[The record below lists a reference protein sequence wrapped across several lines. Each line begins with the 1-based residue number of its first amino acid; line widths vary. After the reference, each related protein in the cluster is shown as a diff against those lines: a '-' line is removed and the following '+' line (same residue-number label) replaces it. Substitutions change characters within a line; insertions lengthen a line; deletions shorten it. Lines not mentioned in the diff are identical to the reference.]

1 MKHIYSTKFVIFLI
15 TACWAMLLP
24 EAARS
29 QKKIM
34 DWSSSELIGVQIKV
48 GKNMVELSAGG
59 QRIVFNGALFK
70 LNADQPLLTNWKVT
84 NAEVTTFTLNVEA
97 KESTLLKQ
105 VSWFNG
111 QWEPGLEKAVQSTK
125 LMDNVIFLR
134 KNGMSFFL
142 SLDFPYS
149 KIDADGIHYPP
160 DLQLPAGGRYTAHSL
175 SIGACRLSGEK
186 VGSFDRAEIEAVSA
200 YVEKRFKP
208 RFDRPMVL
216 SSGITNQMTDVR
228 EGRIFYSMYDNPTV
242 ALSPDLVEA
251 DLRLNAELGIEYYQA
266 FEGVFDWPDGSET
279 GQSMQRLQNI
289 ARNIGVRMGD
299 YGVPQGLYC
308 PHYNYAHRKLD
319 KPEWMIKGTA
329 GNVEGPECMGV
340 KPYMDLLKSR
350 LLEHNKQYGLQ
361 LICLDFLNIRPCYAT
376 NHNHPV
382 GDTYQQILAL
392 VELLESLNAIDPEF
406 LVWSNSGNWLDLMP
420 KLFWYNPNV
429 YLTDPH
435 VRHYSSHLNVL
446 KHLGDGRRE
455 QMVSVHESHFVPYR
469 AFTNYEYYLS
479 PDSRLAD
486 SKIFEYSFLQGLAVT
501 PNIGLGEIRSFLD
514 RIPAKDAKKNKAFI
528 RHWLSFIKR
537 NYEVWKHTS
546 RLGDLPG
553 IGAAEVYGHIS
564 KDKGFLCLVNQN
576 SFTVSKTL
584 KLDGSIG
591 LTGTAGF
598 LLDEV
603 YPGKGPIA
611 EQPIPYARR
620 GDSVTFTMAPYTVRI
635 IELKGREKLAGPGFY
650 GISPKH
656 VARTGSGYQAMISIP
671 QGVQRNIGI
680 VLPVTERITEI
691 SAKHAGIVPMYT
703 FPASAKVIRQSGHLA
718 YIEVT
723 GPRAAAPRELSH
735 WKINNDTA
743 LTVLPGAD
751 HKGFMGA
758 VVHNAFSENYEL
770 VLDIQTG
777 KNSKATDKV
786 LMPGYNNEAKKQ
798 VSTPRSGTLSYTTQF
813 VLPFIEQYG
822 RERNVEEDPLIE
834 LVFDQPN
841 EIQNIS
847 ATINHKTVA
856 VQQYRNPI
864 NGAFFTYYI
873 PLNKNAAPGPIE
885 LRVTVTYS
893 TSK

>member
-1 MKHIYSTKFVIFLI
+1 MKKIYSTKFTIFLVM
-15 TACWAMLLP
+15 ACWAMLLP
-24 EAARS
+24 KAGLS
-29 QKKIM
+29 QQKKL
-34 DWSSSELIGVQIKV
+34 DWSQPELIAVQVKV
-48 GKNMVELSAGG
+48 GKNSIELAAAG
-59 QRIVFNGALFK
+59 QRVVFKGELFK
-70 LNADQPLLTNWKVT
+70 LNADQQLLTDWKMI
-84 NAEVTTFTLNVEA
+84 NGEVTTFSLNVEA

-105 VSWFNG
+105 LSWFSG
-111 QWEPGLEKAVQSTK
+111 QWEPGLEKTVQSTK

-134 KNGMSFFL
+134 KNGISFFL

-149 KIDADGIHYPP
+149 KIDTEGIHYPP
-160 DLQLPAGGRYTAHSL
+160 NIRLPAGGRYSAHSL

-266 FEGVFDWPDGSET
+266 FEGVFDWPDGPET
-279 GQSMQRLQNI
+279 GQSMLRLQNI
-289 ARNIGVRMGD
+289 ARSIGVRMGD

-308 PHYNYAHRKLD
+308 PHYNYTHRKLD
-319 KPEWMIKGTA
+319 KPEWMIKGKA
-329 GNVEGPECMGV
+329 GNIEGPECMGV
-340 KPYMDLLKSR
+340 KAYMNILKDSLLA
-350 LLEHNKQYGLQ
+350 HNKQYALQ

-376 NHNHPV
+376 DHGHPI
-382 GDTYQQILAL
+382 GDAYQQILAL
-392 VELLESLNAIDPEF
+392 VELLESLNAIDAEF
-406 LVWSNSGNWLDLMP
+406 MVWSNSGNWIDLMP

-446 KHLGDGRRE
+446 KLLGDGRRE

-514 RIPAKDAKKNKAFI
+514 RIPAKEAKKNKAFI
-528 RHWLSFIKR
+528 QHWLSFIKN
-537 NYEVWKHTS
+537 NYQVWKYTS

-553 IGAAEVYGHIS
+553 VGAAEVYGHIN
-564 KDKGFLCLVNQN
+564 KDKGFVCLVNQN
-576 SFTVSKTL
+576 AFPVSKTL
-584 KLDGSIG
+584 KMDGSIG
-591 LTGTAGF
+591 LTGMAGF
-598 LLDEV
+598 LLDEI

-611 EQPIPYARR
+611 EQPIPYART
-620 GDSVTFTMAPYTVRI
+620 GDAITFTMAPYTVRI
-635 IELKGREKLAGPGFY
+635 IEVKSREKLDEPGFY
-650 GISPKH
+650 GINPKQ
-656 VARTGSGYQAMISIP
+656 VERTDNGYKATISIP
-671 QGVQRNIGI
+671 QGVKRNIGI
-680 VLPVTERITEI
+680 VLPVTEKISEI
-691 SAKHAGIVPMYT
+691 SAKHPGIVPMYT
-703 FPASAKVIRQSGHLA
+703 FPVSAKVTQQIGHLA

-723 GPRAAAPRELSH
+723 GPREAAPRDLNH
-735 WKINNDTA
+735 WRVNSDTA
-743 LTVLPGAD
+743 WTTLPGGD
-751 HKGFMGA
+751 YKGFLGA
-758 VVHNAFSENYEL
+758 IVHNAFSEDYDI
-770 VLDIQTG
+770 VLDIQTV
-777 KNSKATDKV
+777 KNDKPADKV
-786 LMPGYNNEAKKQ
+786 LMPRQNSEVNKRVPLPG
-798 VSTPRSGTLSYTTQF
+798 SGIVSYTTQF

-822 RERNVEEDPLIE
+822 RERNVNEDPLIE

-841 EIQNIS
+841 EIQKIT
-847 ATINHKTVA
+847 AAINNKAVS